1 MITDHAS
8 GIQLLYLSKL
18 AINWKN
24 DNGVSFFLH
33 DMSCRKSFKFPPS
46 FMSISLLALELWQ
59 FLFINDWPEIQKSEI
74 RLPEFFLISRD
85 WGDLGIPFGRHV
97 SNEKL
102 LNAAKCQDYSF
113 YRSELLREDQQ
124 AVRKMLLASSPPT
137 QIRFTKS
144 ITYNNNLST
153 IDKIL
158 QLDNFVSIHYRNV
171 QCLTV
176 DLYKIFNG
184 ICPDTM
190 KDILPKHNF
199 HLWYQK

>member
-46 FMSISLLALELWQ
+46 FMSVSLLALELWQ

>member
-8 GIQLLYLSKL
+8 GIQLPYLSKL

-33 DMSCRKSFKFPPS
+33 DIIVNFISGPS

-144 ITYNNNLST
+144 ITYKT
-153 IDKIL
+153 I
-158 QLDNFVSIHYRNV
+158 
-171 QCLTV
+171 
-176 DLYKIFNG
+176 
-184 ICPDTM
+184 
-190 KDILPKHNF
+190 
-199 HLWYQK
+199 

>member
-33 DMSCRKSFKFPPS
+33 DIIVNFISGPS

-85 WGDLGIPFGRHV
+85 WGDLRIPFGRHV

-102 LNAAKCQDYSF
+102 LNAAKYQDYSF

-158 QLDNFVSIHYRNV
+158 QLDNFVSVHYRNV